1 MEHKP
6 IRDLLHDARAAL
18 GVIQTTS
25 EVVLI
30 EPDLTSSMRESLD
43 QIVAQVRH
51 ISDLLS
57 QIGTEVKE
65 SRQ

>member
-18 GVIQTTS
+18 GVIQTTT

-51 ISDLLS
+51 ISELLS
-57 QIGTEVKE
+57 QISAQTREIK
-65 SRQ
+65 Q